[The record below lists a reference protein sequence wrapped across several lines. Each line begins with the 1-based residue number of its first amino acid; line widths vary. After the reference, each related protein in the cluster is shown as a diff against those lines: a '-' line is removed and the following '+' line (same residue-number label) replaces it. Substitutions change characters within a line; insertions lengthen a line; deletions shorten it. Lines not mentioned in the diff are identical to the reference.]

1 MALECWFFSVTPGL
15 SSVLKK
21 KQAFSMLFMSE
32 NVKQAGSSFTSYLI
46 VFLTNLLH
54 RLRRLLNGA
63 LQKLREYEA
72 REREPEINTAGDM
85 TSSCSEGASEADKLT
100 AKVSSG
106 FCRILW
112 FLFLSVNVHTSV
124 ILFYAPSCIVRCL
137 FSP

>member
-1 MALECWFFSVTPGL
+1 
-15 SSVLKK
+15 
-21 KQAFSMLFMSE
+21 MLFMSE
-32 NVKQAGSSFTSYLI
+32 NVKQAGSSFTSYLN

-63 LQKLREYEA
+63 LQKLRESEA
-72 REREPEINTAGDM
+72 RERKLMINTARDM

-100 AKVSSG
+100 AKVSSR

-124 ILFYAPSCIVRCL
+124 VLFYAPSCIVRRL
-137 FSP
+137 FSPSCSFCCHT